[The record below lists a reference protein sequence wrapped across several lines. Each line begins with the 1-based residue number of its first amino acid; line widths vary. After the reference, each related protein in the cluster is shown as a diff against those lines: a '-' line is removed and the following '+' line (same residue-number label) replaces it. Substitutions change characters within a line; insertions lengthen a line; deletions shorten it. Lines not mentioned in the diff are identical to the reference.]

1 MVALTR
7 DFHVF
12 ASRVA
17 ARFSAVFFSNWYIAQ
32 ARYVRALSHL
42 FIYHLRFLP
51 FRFFDDDSI
60 ATLNVAGSV
69 ISTDCMQISKPASR

>member
-12 ASRVA
+12 APRLA
-17 ARFSAVFFSNWYIAQ
+17 ARFSAVFFSIWYIAQ

-42 FIYHLRFLP
+42 FICHYDSSLSISLLR
-51 FRFFDDDSI
+51 
-60 ATLNVAGSV
+60 
-69 ISTDCMQISKPASR
+69 